1 MAMPQYA
8 KESLH
13 KLLKRELILIVLS
26 LAEHNRGFLNGMF
39 EVNNEVVKDVK
50 TFESFNQNSV

>member
-1 MAMPQYA
+1 MPQYA

-26 LAEHNRGFLNGMF
+26 LAEHNRGFPNGML
-39 EVNNEVVKDVK
+39 EVNNEVVEEVK
-50 TFESFNQNSV
+50 TFASFSQNSV

>member
-1 MAMPQYA
+1 MPQYA

-26 LAEHNRGFLNGMF
+26 LAEHNRGFSNRMF
-39 EVNNEVVKDVK
+39 EVNNEVVEDVK
-50 TFESFNQNSV
+50 TFENFNQNSV